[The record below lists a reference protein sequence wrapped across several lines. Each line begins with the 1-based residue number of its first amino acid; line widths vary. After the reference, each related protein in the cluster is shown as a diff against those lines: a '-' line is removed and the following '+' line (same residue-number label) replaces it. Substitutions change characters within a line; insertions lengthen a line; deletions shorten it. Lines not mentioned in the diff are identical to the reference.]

1 MPTRLL
7 RHHLGVPVAV
17 GLVAVLLAACGG
29 TTATSVSGVSLE
41 VPSGWTAHEEDP
53 GDDLIA
59 VHQFTPDE
67 PATRLQVVVGC
78 GDESADDLTI
88 GAASQPRDDLVAM
101 EADDAVETQVP
112 GMDAARR
119 TTLTFG
125 SHGQP
130 ASLRV
135 AGLYASGDGNLLLVE
150 YVAPLATFDGQT
162 ASQILGSVEVERD
175 TLERACGT

>member
-1 MPTRLL
+1 MHTRLPRL
-7 RHHLGVPVAV
+7 HLGVPVAV
-17 GLVAVLLAACGG
+17 GLITVLLTACGG

-41 VPSGWTAHEEDP
+41 VPSGWEEETEEPD
-53 GDDLIA
+53 DDLIA
-59 VHQFTPDE
+59 IHRFTPDE

-78 GDESADDLTI
+78 GDESADDLTV

-101 EADDAVETQVP
+101 EADDAVETEVP

-125 SHGQP
+125 ATGQP

-135 AGLYASGDGNLLLVE
+135 AGLYASGDGTLLLVE
-150 YVAPLATFDGQT
+150 YIAPLATFDGQM
-162 ASQILGSVEVERD
+162 ASEVLGSVEVERA
-175 TLERACGT
+175 TLERACDA

>member
-1 MPTRLL
+1 MRTRRL
-7 RHHLGVPVAV
+7 RHHLDVPVAV

-29 TTATSVSGVSLE
+29 TAQTTVSGVNLE
-41 VPSGWTAHEEDP
+41 VPSGWDEQVEEP

-59 VHQFTPDE
+59 IHRFTPDE

-88 GAASQPRDDLVAM
+88 GAASQARDDLVAM
-101 EADDAVETQVP
+101 EADDAVETEVP

-125 SHGQP
+125 AVGQP

-135 AGLYASGDGNLLLVE
+135 AGLYASGDGTLLLVE
-150 YVAPLATFDGQT
+150 YIAPLATFDGQT

-175 TLERACGT
+175 TLERDCET